1 MSRMSVESSDGH
13 EAPATRR
20 AKRRLRSAEDTRNRR
35 RRRITLGLSLA
46 LCVLLIN
53 SIVGDNGYLA
63 TVRYRAEEAGLL
75 AAVARLREENRSLQE
90 QRKRLTE
97 DPAAL
102 DEEARGSL
110 GLIKPGETLLIVRP
124 AVPPASVPAR

>member
-1 MSRMSVESSDGH
+1 
-13 EAPATRR
+13 
-20 AKRRLRSAEDTRNRR
+20 
-35 RRRITLGLSLA
+35 
-46 LCVLLIN
+46 VLLVN

-63 TVRYRAEEAGLL
+63 TVRYRADEAALL
-75 AAVARLREENRSLQE
+75 AAVAQLREENRSLQE

-102 DEEARGSL
+102 DEEARRSL